1 MNPKSYAL
9 QVPGRTLVASPDG
22 SRWIISRDVIVEVTR
37 KRIPTQAQVW
47 TLRRRVCGAIVTVA
61 RDVDS
66 AHATAFLDR
75 AR

>member
-1 MNPKSYAL
+1 MNGQRYAL

-22 SRWIISRDVIVEVTR
+22 WRWIISRDVTVEVTR
-37 KRIPTQAQVW
+37 KHIPMQAQVW

-66 AHATAFLDR
+66 AHATAFLE
-75 AR
+75 